1 MLKTLRLLSFYC
13 ALLLCSFSSR
23 LAAFPLEKIT
33 VPLVHPANG
42 SLLHLA
48 EQQQLWVSGF
58 SQFERWLTQVN
69 LQDYQTRSFMIPA
82 QAQYFDYARLA
93 GYTGEQLLLLTTEG
107 ILHLQQEEADL
118 SWRLLVASPSI
129 FRIVDP
135 ARLRSRNFSVDL
147 GSGLSD
153 FLIPDFEHYHLYRQQ
168 PDGHFKHYA
177 LPIPARIQTWNNNR
191 VDYSGRRFFQV
202 DVNLDG
208 LIDLLFIHDGQF
220 QVFLQ
225 QPDQSFATSPWVPT
239 WPVLL
244 STEQEADQRSDGGRS
259 YSGQTITT
267 VEEVMDLDGD
277 GIADLVLRVEQIAD
291 ALDRNVRF
299 QVFFGRATE
308 QGISYS
314 ADVDTEI
321 ALDSV
326 PTDVVIGDFNGDG
339 RQDFYIPST
348 KIGVGTIVRVLLRG
362 SALLDVDFYLLSE
375 QRRYPAKANV
385 RQQARI
391 DVSISNLRFDMPLFL
406 LADVSGDGRKSLVM
420 GEGGNELRFF
430 APDSSRLFSRN
441 SDRVSLIL
449 PRDASRVRVFDLN
462 GNGKQDLVLPYD
474 SLDAEGQRN
483 QLVLLLTE

>member
-1 MLKTLRLLSFYC
+1 MLKPFWSLPVYC
-13 ALLLCSFSSR
+13 LLLLLSFSSR

-33 VPLVHPANG
+33 VPLGHPANG
-42 SLLHLA
+42 SILHLA

-58 SQFERWLTQVN
+58 NQFERWLTQVN
-69 LQDYQTRSFMIPA
+69 LHDYQTRTFAIPA
-82 QAQYFDYARLA
+82 DAQYFDYGRLA
-93 GYTGEQLLLLTTEG
+93 GTAGEQLLLLSTEG
-107 ILHLQQEEADL
+107 VVQLVQDESGF
-118 SWRLLVASPSI
+118 SWRQLVSSPSI
-129 FRIVDP
+129 FRVVDP
-135 ARLRSRNFSVDL
+135 ARLRSRSFTLDL

-153 FLIPDFEHYHLYRQQ
+153 FLIPDFAHYHLYRQQ
-168 PDGHFKHYA
+168 ADGQFRHYA
-177 LPIPARIQTWNNNR
+177 LPVPARIQTWNNNR
-191 VDYSGRRFFQV
+191 ADYSGRRFYPV

-208 LIDLLFIHDGQF
+208 LTDLVFVVNGQF

-225 QPDQSFATSPWVPT
+225 QADQSFATTPWIPQ
-239 WPVLL
+239 WPLTL
-244 STEQEADQRSDGGRS
+244 STEQEADQRSDAGRS
-259 YSGQTITT
+259 YSGQIITT
-267 VEEVMDLDGD
+267 VEDVIDLDGD
-277 GIADLVLRVEQIAD
+277 GLADLVLRVEQIAD
-291 ALDRNVRF
+291 ALDRRVRF
-299 QVFFGRATE
+299 KVFFGRAAEGLT
-308 QGISYS
+308 YPVV
-314 ADVDTEI
+314 ADTEI

-326 PTDVVIGDFNGDG
+326 PTEVVISDFNGDG

-375 QRRYPAKANV
+375 QRRYPSKADV

-391 DVSISNLRFDMPLFL
+391 DVSISNLRFDMPLFV
-406 LADVSGDGRKSLVM
+406 LADVTGNGQKSLIM

-441 SDRVSLIL
+441 SDRVPLAL